1 MFKSIIIIFIIVLF
15 SNFAKGQQFEFSKEI
30 KFAKYLISNEQQSEA
45 LTVLNQIDTSNLNQS
60 QKDSLFFEIGWL
72 CYSIKKLDSSI
83 LCFNRVSPMDNRHQQ
98 TIFFSSYSQSF
109 LKQFA
114 QSKQL
119 LSKTEKDTSLSK
131 LKNFELAGIAL
142 LERNKKDFEFY
153 SSRFTFSDFYLKQE
167 EQNLVAYS
175 NKIFFR
181 KKKSPFIAGTL
192 SAILPGAGKWYA
204 GKKRQALGAFLPILS
219 SAILTIEAYNKGG
232 LKDAR
237 FWLYGSF
244 FTTFYIGNIWG
255 STLAVKVKNKEFNE
269 LYDNKVLFDM
279 HIPLRSFFN

>member
-15 SNFAKGQQFEFSKEI
+15 STFAKGQQFEFSKEI
-30 KFAKYLISNEQQSEA
+30 RFAKYLISSEQQSEA
-45 LTVLNQIDTSNLNQS
+45 LTVLNQIDTLHLNQT

-83 LCFNRVSPMDNRHQQ
+83 SFFSRVSSLDSRYQQ
-98 TIFFSSYSQSF
+98 TVFFSSYSQSF
-109 LKQFA
+109 LRRFA
-114 QSKQL
+114 QSKLL
-119 LSKTEKDTSLSK
+119 LSKTKKDSGINK
-131 LKNFELAGIAL
+131 LKNLELAGIAL

-153 SSRFTFSDFYLKQE
+153 SSQFTFSEFYLKQE

-181 KKKSPFIAGTL
+181 KKKSPLIAGTL

-232 LKDAR
+232 IKDAR

-255 STLAVKVKNKEFNE
+255 STLSVKVKNKEFNE